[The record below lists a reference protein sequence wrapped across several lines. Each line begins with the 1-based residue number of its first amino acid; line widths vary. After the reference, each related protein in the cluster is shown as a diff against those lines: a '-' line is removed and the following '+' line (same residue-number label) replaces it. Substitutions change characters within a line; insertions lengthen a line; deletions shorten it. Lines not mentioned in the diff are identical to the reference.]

1 MPTNNTAIVL
11 SFSDV
16 ELRTLVEEYI
26 AQQKSEFTF
35 KGLCS
40 YVLYWAMEDGKM
52 ANPDKAMLP
61 NYELQPSD
69 QERVKSK
76 LDAII
81 HDGRI
86 AVSGDTYHKH

>member
-1 MPTNNTAIVL
+1 MTTNNTIL
-11 SFSDV
+11 LTYSDS

-26 AQQKSEFTF
+26 AQQKDEFTF

-40 YVLYWAMEDGKM
+40 YILYWAMEDGKM
-52 ANPDKAMLP
+52 FNPGKALLP
-61 NYELQPSD
+61 SYELLPRD

-76 LDAII
+76 LDVIAR
-81 HDGRI
+81 DGRI

>member
-1 MPTNNTAIVL
+1 MTTNTPISL
-11 SFSDV
+11 TYSDS

-40 YVLYWAMEDGKM
+40 YILYWAMEDGKM
-52 ANPDKAMLP
+52 ANPGKALLP
-61 NYELQPSD
+61 SYELQPSD
-69 QERVKSK
+69 QERIKSK
-76 LDAII
+76 VDAIV

-86 AVSGDTYHKH
+86 AVSGGTYYKH

>member
-1 MPTNNTAIVL
+1 MTTNNTIL
-11 SFSDV
+11 LTYSDS

-26 AQQKSEFTF
+26 AQQKDEFTF

-40 YVLYWAMEDGKM
+40 YILYWAMEDGKM
-52 ANPDKAMLP
+52 SNPGKALLP
-61 NYELQPSD
+61 SYELLPRD

-76 LDAII
+76 LDVIAR
-81 HDGRI
+81 DGRI

>member
-1 MPTNNTAIVL
+1 MTTNTPISL
-11 SFSDV
+11 TYSDS

-40 YVLYWAMEDGKM
+40 YIIYWAMEDGKM
-52 ANPDKAMLP
+52 ANPGKAMLP
-61 NYELQPSD
+61 SYELQPSD

-76 LDAII
+76 LDAIVR
-81 HDGRI
+81 DGRI

>member
-1 MPTNNTAIVL
+1 MATNTPISL
-11 SFSDV
+11 TYSDS

-40 YVLYWAMEDGKM
+40 YIIYWAMEDGKM

-61 NYELQPSD
+61 SYELQPSD

-76 LDAII
+76 LDAIG